1 MPHTARLYMDYILL
15 TVLFSYTAEE
25 AEVQS
30 NFSYIWRMK
39 YHRTITTFDV
49 QTSFFRDY
57 IYVYIYI
64 CVLYSYNI
72 YTYGFKNMT

>member
-57 IYVYIYI
+57 IYVCIYIYVSFTHI
-64 CVLYSYNI
+64 I
-72 YTYGFKNMT
+72 YIYMDLKT